1 MEAQPQLQPL
11 YDILAHAQELM
22 RLAEAGDWQALETG
36 TEKFQQ
42 QVRVLD
48 DVAFIESL
56 VAANLVEPA
65 KELIAQIQQ
74 LNDQL
79 DTYAT
84 DMRGKISSELRQIIQ
99 ADKALSA
106 YGQ

>member
-1 MEAQPQLQPL
+1 METQPLLQPL
-11 YDILAHAQELM
+11 QDILAHAQELV
-22 RLAEAGDWQALETG
+22 RLSEAGDWQALEAG

-48 DVAFIESL
+48 DAAFIESL

-65 KELIAQIQQ
+65 KELVAQIQQ

-79 DTYAT
+79 DAYAT
-84 DMRGKISSELRQIIQ
+84 EMRGKISSELRQIIQ

-106 YGQ
+106 YGR